1 MHEISIA
8 AEKLF
13 SLFNW
18 FPITNTLLTCW
29 VVMAILI
36 VLALLGGRKVKEIP
50 SGIQNVMEAFLDSLL
65 GVMESILGNA
75 KQAKEFFAV
84 VATIFIFVLF
94 SNWFGLIPGV
104 GSIGFF
110 EEKKAIA
117 AEQSEKAQL
126 KPSAQETKKTTEDS
140 HTKAE
145 TKIDNKKGK
154 EAVKKSEAGAYHAAF
169 TPLFRASSSDLSFT
183 LAIAICAVIYVQYAG
198 LKHLRFHYLSKF
210 FNFKN
215 IIFFFVGILELIS
228 EFAKMVSFSFRLFGN
243 VFAGEV
249 LLVVMT
255 FLVPV
260 IVPVPF
266 YGLEVFV
273 GAVQAGVFGAL
284 TLVFLKGATAHH

>member
-1 MHEISIA
+1 MHAVSIA
-8 AEKLF
+8 AEKIF
-13 SLFNW
+13 SIFTW
-18 FPITNTLLTCW
+18 FPVTNTLFTCW

-36 VLALLGGRKVKEIP
+36 ILAIFGGRNIKEIP
-50 SGIQNVMEAFLDSLL
+50 SGIQNVMEAVLDVLQ
-65 GVMESILGNA
+65 GVFESILGSA
-75 KQAKEFFAV
+75 KQAREFFGI

-110 EEKKAIA
+110 KEETVS
-117 AEQSEKAQL
+117 AEEQTPVTETTSEITPE
-126 KPSAQETKKTTEDS
+126 KPTENVTEATESKPETETKGQETGHKVE
-140 HTKAE
+140 
-145 TKIDNKKGK
+145 
-154 EAVKKSEAGAYHAAF
+154 F

-183 LAIAICAVIYVQYAG
+183 LAIAIWAVLYVQYMG
-198 LKHLRFHYLSKF
+198 FKHLKFGYLKKF

-215 IIFFFVGILELIS
+215 PIHAFVGILELIS

-255 FLVPV
+255 FLVPI

-273 GAVQAGVFGAL
+273 GAVQAGVFAAL

>member
-1 MHEISIA
+1 MHAISIS
-8 AEKLF
+8 AEKIF

-18 FPITNTLLTCW
+18 MPVTNSLFTAW

-36 VLALLGGRKVKEIP
+36 ILAYFGGRRIKEVP
-50 SGIQNVMEAFLDSLL
+50 TGIQNVMEAFLGMLSSLF
-65 GVMESILGNA
+65 ESIVGNA
-75 KQAKEFFAV
+75 KQAKEFFGIA
-84 VATIFIFVLF
+84 ATIFIFVLF

-110 EEKKAIA
+110 KEETAS
-117 AEQSEKAQL
+117 AEEHAPVEQPTSEIVTEEPAEAQ
-126 KPSAQETKKTTEDS
+126 AVATEE
-140 HTKAE
+140 KAE
-145 TKIDNKKGK
+145 TEELVGETAHKV
-154 EAVKKSEAGAYHAAF
+154 EF

-183 LAIAICAVIYVQYAG
+183 LAIAIWAVIYVQYMG
-198 LKHLRFHYLSKF
+198 FKHLKFGYLKKF

-215 IIFFFVGILELIS
+215 PINAFVGILEIIS

-255 FLVPV
+255 FLIP
-260 IVPVPF
+260 IIIPVPF

-273 GAVQAGVFGAL
+273 GAVQAAVFAAL

>member
-1 MHEISIA
+1 MHAISIA
-8 AEKLF
+8 AEKIF
-13 SLFNW
+13 SVFNW
-18 FPITNTLLTCW
+18 FPVTNTLLTCW

-36 VLALLGGRKVKEIP
+36 ILAIFGGRNIKEIP
-50 SGIQNVMEAFLDSLL
+50 SGIQNVMESVLDVLQ
-65 GVMESILGNA
+65 GVFEGILGDA
-75 KQAKEFFAV
+75 KQAREFFAI

-110 EEKKAIA
+110 KEETVSAEEQAPAQDSTAEIA
-117 AEQSEKAQL
+117 TEKPTEEEPVATEAKVESEKQV
-126 KPSAQETKKTTEDS
+126 
-140 HTKAE
+140 AE
-145 TKIDNKKGK
+145 TAHKV
-154 EAVKKSEAGAYHAAF
+154 EF

-183 LAIAICAVIYVQYAG
+183 LAIAIWAVLYVQYMG
-198 LKHLRFHYLSKF
+198 FKHLKFAYLKKF

-215 IIFFFVGILELIS
+215 PIHAFVGLLELIS

-255 FLVPV
+255 FLVPI

-273 GAVQAGVFGAL
+273 GAVQAGVFAAL